1 MTQRTK
7 HIHVKYTLKV
17 IDDNLGE
24 YLYDLGVRRG
34 YLNNTDKVL
43 LQRK

>member
-1 MTQRTK
+1 MTQKTK
-7 HIHVKYTLKV
+7 HIHMKYTLKV
-17 IDDNLGE
+17 IDDNLGG

-34 YLNNTDKVL
+34 YLNTTKKAL

>member
-1 MTQRTK
+1 MIQRTK

-17 IDDNLGE
+17 IDDNLRE

-34 YLNNTDKVL
+34 YLNNTNKAL
-43 LQRK
+43 LQIK